1 MCPSPCEKKVVMVCD
16 DSKCCLQAMKR
27 ALQDQY
33 HIITAS
39 SGYEAVAFASL
50 YMPDIVIMDVM
61 MYGMT
66 GIEALGRLKKNSN
79 TKDIPVIFLSAYYD
93 PEHIEKGMDAGAV
106 DYLPKPFDLR
116 ILFEAIERNTAR
128 ENERIF

>member
-1 MCPSPCEKKVVMVCD
+1 MCTSPSEKKVVMICD
-16 DSKCCLQAMKR
+16 DSKCCLQAMKHV
-27 ALQDQY
+27 LQGQY

-50 YMPDIVIMDVM
+50 YMPDIIIMDVM

-93 PEHIEKGMDAGAV
+93 DEYIKKGIDVGAV
-106 DYLPKPFDLR
+106 DYFQKPFDLR
-116 ILFEAIERNTAR
+116 TLFESIERHTTT
-128 ENERIF
+128 